1 MSTWT
6 EQSPY
11 RTMRADGLC
20 LQLTHD
26 SYLIT
31 HRERSL
37 TEDEVLALHALIDV
51 QPDTSAVAA
60 AYADAMRQMPEGARY
75 GLQGSHSTLKAEP
88 TLAEISAFID
98 RALPQAEG

>member
-1 MSTWT
+1 MSTWI
-6 EQSPY
+6 EQSPH

-26 SYLIT
+26 SYLIM

-37 TEDEVLALHALIDV
+37 TEHEVLALHALIDV
-51 QPDTSAVAA
+51 QPDASAVTA
-60 AYADAMRQMPEGARY
+60 AYADATRQMPEGARY
-75 GLQGSHSTLKAEP
+75 GLQGSRSTLKAEP